1 MPSYEPHAIL
11 SAESEAL
18 VMRHG
23 WNGGGWDFGGWVL
36 MGFMMLVFWG
46 LVIGVIFGVFRSR
59 EGRNPGAPSSS
70 QAMHLLEERFARGE
84 IDADEFAA
92 RRDLLRPR

>member
-1 MPSYEPHAIL
+1 
-11 SAESEAL
+11 
-18 VMRHG
+18 MRHG
-23 WNGGGWDFGGWVL
+23 WNGGNWDFGDWAL

-46 LVIGVIFGVFRSR
+46 LVIGAILAVVRSR
-59 EGRNPGAPSSS
+59 PGTSPGAESSS

-92 RRDLLRPR
+92 RRDLLRQR

>member
-1 MPSYEPHAIL
+1 
-11 SAESEAL
+11 
-18 VMRHG
+18 MRHG
-23 WNGGGWDFGGWVL
+23 WNGGGWGLGDWAL

-46 LVIGVIFGVFRSR
+46 LVIGAIIAVVRSR
-59 EGRNPGAPSSS
+59 AGTNPAAPSSS

-92 RRDLLRPR
+92 RRDLLRQR

>member
-11 SAESEAL
+11 GGESEAL

-46 LVIGVIFGVFRSR
+46 LVIGVIFGIFRSR
-59 EGRNPGAPSSS
+59 AGTNPAAPSSS

-92 RRDLLRPR
+92 RRDLLRPK

>member
-1 MPSYEPHAIL
+1 
-11 SAESEAL
+11 
-18 VMRHG
+18 MRHG
-23 WNGGGWDFGGWVL
+23 WNGGGWNLGDWAL

-46 LVIGVIFGVFRSR
+46 LVIGAIIGVVRSR
-59 EGRNPGAPSSS
+59 AGTNPGAQSSS

>member
-1 MPSYEPHAIL
+1 
-11 SAESEAL
+11 
-18 VMRHG
+18 MRHG
-23 WNGGGWDFGGWVL
+23 WNGGGWDFRDWAL

-46 LVIGVIFGVFRSR
+46 LVIAAIIAAAR
-59 EGRNPGAPSSS
+59 GRARTDTGAQSSS

-92 RRDLLRPR
+92 RRDLLRQR